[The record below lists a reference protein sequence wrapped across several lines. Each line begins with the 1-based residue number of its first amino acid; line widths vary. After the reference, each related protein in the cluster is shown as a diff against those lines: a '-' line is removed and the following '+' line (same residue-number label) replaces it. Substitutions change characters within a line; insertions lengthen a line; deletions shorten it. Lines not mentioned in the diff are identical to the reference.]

1 MNHHELKFNT
11 KGVFIVIDG
20 IDGSGKG
27 TQSKLLVDRLTH
39 SNYPVEI
46 ISFPQYGK
54 KSAGA
59 AEEYL
64 NGVYSKLDPK
74 QSSVLYAV
82 DRFDASGQ
90 IRSWLDHGKVVIA
103 NRYVTANAGHQG
115 GKIQDKAERIEFFK
129 WLDEL
134 EYGLFR
140 IPVPDLNIIVH
151 MPAAIAQKLVDQKSA
166 AERVYNQGKKR
177 DIHEADL
184 EHLQHAEQ
192 VFLEIAETFPNTKLI
207 HSTDEYNNLRTPEEV
222 HESIWALVTEYL
234 PSK

>member
-1 MNHHELKFNT
+1 MNEIKFNK
-11 KGVFIVIDG
+11 KGLFIVIDG

-27 TQSKLLVDRLTH
+27 TQAKLLVDRLNH
-39 SNYPVEI
+39 DQYSVEI

-64 NGVYSKLDPK
+64 NGMYNKLDPR

-90 IRSWLDHGKVVIA
+90 IRSWLDEGKIVIA

-115 GKIQDKAERIEFFK
+115 GKIQDQKERAEFFK
-129 WLDEL
+129 WLHEL
-134 EYGLFR
+134 EYGLFN

-151 MPAAIAQKLVDQKSA
+151 MPAEIAQVLVDKKSA
-166 AERVYNQGKKR
+166 VEREYAGGKKR

-184 EHLQHAEQ
+184 DHLKHAEQ
-192 VFLEIAETFPNTKLI
+192 VFLEIADTFPNTKLI
-207 HSTDEYNNLRTPEEV
+207 HSTDSKGELKTPTEV
-222 HESIWALVTEYL
+222 HESIWSLVTKYL
-234 PSK
+234 PAKE